1 MAQGAVAPV
10 SSNGKTTLTAEEI
23 HEILECEKIVRFRDA
38 VLSGSHPRIK
48 VPPHLNGKSATRH
61 ASTPTSLTPRPN
73 LSSSQVEP
81 KAITPGTHAEDN
93 HNLSNNRSSIT
104 PRMAPGRSG
113 GAMPMLAK
121 AEINPI
127 LLEKSDD
134 LIKAEIQLQRVR
146 LERALREQ
154 VDQRRLSLK
163 ASAQTSESL
172 PDFDISDVLF
182 KALTIVHPST
192 AAEAEQPVAD
202 HTSASDSFD
211 ENTFYSSQHD
221 TPEQST
227 SSQELRERGEV
238 SARGIALPAA
248 HPVNSVLNKDH
259 YEPHDDVMT
268 DVPSSKNVPSAEQEL
283 MHQPSPVLQH
293 PKLGASYHT
302 SSSGLKM
309 PATDTAPQGQTDGA
323 YNEDIARA
331 ASGSV
336 QQVQEATVSTRSDI
350 MRGPSSK
357 TPEYFTD
364 LGAAQTGASLKRKF
378 AETDSSTS
386 AEILEPAIIRN
397 LEDVPTLAP
406 QPARVSPLATA
417 RAPPAI
423 GQSMMADEATPA
435 QVAALRK
442 PSAASSPDSSPKENK
457 TLDKKRSK
465 KKKRKPSGKQ
475 PGTADAPDSPYIKP
489 EPRSPSPF
497 AVAPLPRPLPRQRQ
511 TVQQGPELNYDEPR
525 YEVPREETRE
535 QIVNSRH
542 KEHGPRSA
550 HDRAEDET
558 IYEPREAEI
567 YGYRR
572 VGRDGK
578 QYNRVVSQEIYRA
591 PTSPMMPAGPYSSHE
606 PRSVR
611 AASHAT
617 TDRHVQEAPRYYGD
631 LPPRA
636 TVRPRTDRERSRSP
650 IMRDRRSPILM
661 APPPRL
667 PPARIVVDDY
677 GQQYYAPAPV
687 PVSSRRSVAPISRPG
702 DEDLIYERTSVRPVA
717 RPVPDLYEEDG
728 VVYRRSSPPLTT
740 SRRVISQV
748 DPDLDYRSYRQREYS
763 SRPIVLAPPPDEYV
777 RIREPLETRQSD
789 YALEA
794 PAGYAAVGYAP
805 RARSV
810 RPEVVRDEVPREYVT
825 RVQSVRPELPPK
837 EYASSVR
844 PESIRGDRAPREYVS
859 RLQSVRPEALSQD
872 YNTAVLR
879 REPIKEGPPREYVA
893 RVQSVRPEQIPQ
905 EYAAS
910 ARHEPRRDIAG
921 QSAREFSVRPGDAEI
936 VRREYIP
943 PADSVYAPT
952 TRLVSRRV
960 IDEADYI
967 ERPHDGTHDVYMDDG
982 RRDVMYR

>member
-10 SSNGKTTLTAEEI
+10 SSNGTTTLTAEEI

-38 VLSGSHPRIK
+38 VLSGTHPRIK

-73 LSSSQVEP
+73 LPSSQVEP
-81 KAITPGTHAEDN
+81 KAITPGTYVEDN
-93 HNLSNNRSSIT
+93 HSLSNNRSSIT
-104 PRMAPGRSG
+104 PRVVSGRSG
-113 GAMPMLAK
+113 GVMPMLAK

-154 VDQRRLSLK
+154 VEQRRLSLK

-192 AAEAEQPVAD
+192 TTEAEQPVVD
-202 HTSASDSFD
+202 HASASDSFD

-227 SSQELRERGEV
+227 SSQEVRERGEA
-238 SARGIALPAA
+238 SAGGITLISA
-248 HPVNSVLNKDH
+248 HPVNSVLKTDH
-259 YEPHDDVMT
+259 FEPRDEVMT
-268 DVPSSKNVPSAEQEL
+268 DVPLSKNVASAEQEL
-283 MHQPSPVLQH
+283 MHQPSPMLKH
-293 PKLGASYHT
+293 PKLGAAYHT
-302 SSSGLKM
+302 SSSGLKL
-309 PATDTAPQGQTDGA
+309 PATDTAPQSQTDGA
-323 YNEDIARA
+323 YDDITRA

-336 QQVQEATVSTRSDI
+336 QQVEEATVSTRSDI
-350 MRGPSSK
+350 MCRKFSK
-357 TPEYFTD
+357 TPEYLTD
-364 LGAAQTGASLKRKF
+364 LGAVQTGASLKRKF

-417 RAPPAI
+417 RAPPVI
-423 GQSMMADEATPA
+423 GQSMIADEATPA

-457 TLDKKRSK
+457 SSDKKKSK
-465 KKKRKPSGKQ
+465 KKKRKSSGKQ
-475 PGTADAPDSPYIKP
+475 PVTVEASDSPYIKP

-497 AVAPLPRPLPRQRQ
+497 AVAPLPRPLQRQRQ
-511 TVQQGPELNYDEPR
+511 TLQQGPELNYDEPR
-525 YEVPREETRE
+525 HEVPREEPRE
-535 QIVNSRH
+535 QIVNSRY
-542 KEHGPRSA
+542 KEQGTRSV
-550 HDRAEDET
+550 HDRAEEER
-558 IYEPREAEI
+558 IYDTREAEI

-572 VGRDGK
+572 VGKDGK
-578 QYNRVVSQEIYRA
+578 QYNRVVSQEVYRV

-617 TDRHVQEAPRYYGD
+617 TDRHIQEAPRYYRD

-636 TVRPRTDRERSRSP
+636 TVRPHADRERSRSP
-650 IMRDRRSPILM
+650 IMRDRRSPVLM
-661 APPPRL
+661 APPRL
-667 PPARIVVDDY
+667 APARIVVDDY
-677 GQQYYAPAPV
+677 GLQYYAPAPV
-687 PVSSRRSVAPISRPG
+687 PVSSRRSVAPASRPG
-702 DEDLIYERTSVRPVA
+702 DDDLIYERTSVRPVA

-728 VVYRRSSPPLTT
+728 VVYRRSSPQLTT
-740 SRRVISQV
+740 SRRVISQA
-748 DPDLDYRSYRQREYS
+748 DSDLDYRSYRQREYS
-763 SRPIVLAPPPDEYV
+763 SRPIVLAP
-777 RIREPLETRQSD
+777 LETRQSD

-794 PAGYAAVGYAP
+794 PTGYAPLAYAP

-825 RVQSVRPELPPK
+825 RVQNVRPELPPK
-837 EYASSVR
+837 DYASSVL
-844 PESIRGDRAPREYVS
+844 PESVRGDGAPREYVS
-859 RLQSVRPEALSQD
+859 RLQSVRPEAHSQD
-872 YNTAVLR
+872 YNITVLR
-879 REPIKEGPPREYVA
+879 REPIREGPAREFVA
-893 RVQSVRPEQIPQ
+893 RVQSVRPEQLPQ
-905 EYAAS
+905 EYAAT
-910 ARHEPRRDIAG
+910 ARHEPRREIAG
-921 QSAREFSVRPGDAEI
+921 QSVREFSVRPGDAEI
-936 VRREYIP
+936 VRREYMP

-960 IDEADYI
+960 IDEGDYI
-967 ERPHDGTHDVYMDDG
+967 ERPRDGTNDVYMDDG
-982 RRDVMYR
+982 RRDVIYR

>member
-1 MAQGAVAPV
+1 MAQGAVALV
-10 SSNGKTTLTAEEI
+10 SSNGTTTLTTEEI

-38 VLSGSHPRIK
+38 VLSGTHPRIK
-48 VPPHLNGKSATRH
+48 VPLHLNSKSATRH

-73 LSSSQVEP
+73 LPSSQVET
-81 KAITPGTHAEDN
+81 KAITPGTYVEDN
-93 HNLSNNRSSIT
+93 HSLSNNRSSIT
-104 PRMAPGRSG
+104 PRVVPGRSG
-113 GAMPMLAK
+113 GALPMLAK

-154 VDQRRLSLK
+154 VEQRRLSLK
-163 ASAQTSESL
+163 ASTQTSESL
-172 PDFDISDVLF
+172 PDFDISEVLF

-192 AAEAEQPVAD
+192 ATEAEQPVAD
-202 HTSASDSFD
+202 HASASDSFD

-227 SSQELRERGEV
+227 SSQEMRERGEA
-238 SARGIALPAA
+238 SAGGITLTSA
-248 HPVNSVLNKDH
+248 HPVNSVLKKDH
-259 YEPHDDVMT
+259 FEPRDEVMT
-268 DVPSSKNVPSAEQEL
+268 DALLSKNVASAEQEL
-283 MHQPSPVLQH
+283 MHQPSPMLQH
-293 PKLGASYHT
+293 PKLGAPYHT
-302 SSSGLKM
+302 SSSGLKL
-309 PATDTAPQGQTDGA
+309 PATDTAPQCQTDGA
-323 YNEDIARA
+323 YDEDIARA

-336 QQVQEATVSTRSDI
+336 QQVEEATVSTCSDI
-350 MRGPSSK
+350 LCRKSSK
-357 TPEYFTD
+357 TPEYLTD

-417 RAPPAI
+417 RAPPVI
-423 GQSMMADEATPA
+423 GQSMIADEATPA

-457 TLDKKRSK
+457 TSDKKKAK
-465 KKKRKPSGKQ
+465 KKKRKSSGKQ
-475 PGTADAPDSPYIKP
+475 PVTVEAPDSPYIKP

-497 AVAPLPRPLPRQRQ
+497 AVAPLPRPLQRQRQ
-511 TVQQGPELNYDEPR
+511 TLQQGPELNYDEPR
-525 YEVPREETRE
+525 YEVPREEPRE
-535 QIVNSRH
+535 QTVNSRY
-542 KEHGPRSA
+542 KEQGARSV
-550 HDRAEDET
+550 HDRAEEERTDD
-558 IYEPREAEI
+558 PREVEI

-572 VGRDGK
+572 VGKDGK
-578 QYNRVVSQEIYRA
+578 QFNRVVSQEVYRV

-617 TDRHVQEAPRYYGD
+617 TDRHIQEAPRYYRD

-636 TVRPRTDRERSRSP
+636 TVRPHTDRERSRSP
-650 IMRDRRSPILM
+650 IMRDRHSPVLM
-661 APPPRL
+661 APPRL

-677 GQQYYAPAPV
+677 RQQYYAPAPV
-687 PVSSRRSVAPISRPG
+687 PVSSRRSIAPASRPG
-702 DEDLIYERTSVRPVA
+702 DDDLIYERTSVRPVA
-717 RPVPDLYEEDG
+717 RPVPELYEEDG
-728 VVYRRSSPPLTT
+728 VVYRRSSPQLTT
-740 SRRVISQV
+740 SRRVISQA
-748 DPDLDYRSYRQREYS
+748 DSDLDYRSYRQREYS

-777 RIREPLETRQSD
+777 RIREPLETRQPD

-794 PAGYAAVGYAP
+794 STGYAPLAYAP

-810 RPEVVRDEVPREYVT
+810 RPEVMRDEVPREYVT

-837 EYASSVR
+837 DYASSVL
-844 PESIRGDRAPREYVS
+844 PESVRGDGAAREYVS
-859 RLQSVRPEALSQD
+859 RLQSARPEAHSQD
-872 YNTAVLR
+872 YNISVLR
-879 REPIKEGPPREYVA
+879 REPIREGPAREYVA
-893 RVQSVRPEQIPQ
+893 RVQSVRSEQIPQ

-910 ARHEPRRDIAG
+910 ARHEPRREIAG
-921 QSAREFSVRPGDAEI
+921 SSLREFSVRPGDAEI
-936 VRREYIP
+936 VRREYMP
-943 PADSVYAPT
+943 PADSVYTPA

-960 IDEADYI
+960 IDEGDYI
-967 ERPHDGTHDVYMDDG
+967 ERPRDGTNDVYMDDG

>member
-1 MAQGAVAPV
+1 MAQGAVALVP
-10 SSNGKTTLTAEEI
+10 SNGATLTAEEI

-38 VLSGSHPRIK
+38 VLSGTHPRIK

-61 ASTPTSLTPRPN
+61 TSTPTSLTPRPN
-73 LSSSQVEP
+73 LPSSQVEP
-81 KAITPGTHAEDN
+81 KAITPGTHVEDN

-113 GAMPMLAK
+113 GSMPMLAK

-146 LERALREQ
+146 LERVLREQ
-154 VDQRRLSLK
+154 VEQRRVSLK
-163 ASAQTSESL
+163 ALAQTSESL
-172 PDFDISDVLF
+172 PDFDISDVLS
-182 KALTIVHPST
+182 KALSIVHPST
-192 AAEAEQPVAD
+192 ATEAEQPVGD
-202 HTSASDSFD
+202 HASASDSFD

-221 TPEQST
+221 TPEQSI
-227 SSQELRERGEV
+227 SSQELRERGET
-238 SARGIALPAA
+238 SARGIALTAA
-248 HPVNSVLNKDH
+248 HPENALLNKDH
-259 YEPHDDVMT
+259 YEPVEEVMT
-268 DVPSSKNVPSAEQEL
+268 DVPLSKNVPSADQEL
-283 MHQPSPVLQH
+283 VHQLSPMLQY

-302 SSSGLKM
+302 SSSGLKKT
-309 PATDTAPQGQTDGA
+309 ATDTAPQGQTDGA
-323 YNEDIARA
+323 YDEDIARA
-331 ASGSV
+331 ASGSI
-336 QQVQEATVSTRSDI
+336 QQVQEATVSTHSDI
-350 MRGPSSK
+350 KSRLSSM
-357 TPEYFTD
+357 TLEYFTD
-364 LGAAQTGASLKRKF
+364 LGAKQTGASLKRKF
-378 AETDSSTS
+378 AETDSSAS

-406 QPARVSPLATA
+406 QPARVSPLVTA
-417 RAPPAI
+417 RAPPVI
-423 GQSMMADEATPA
+423 GQSMIADEATPA

-457 TLDKKRSK
+457 TADKKKSK
-465 KKKRKPSGKQ
+465 KKKRKSSGKQ

-489 EPRSPSPF
+489 EPRSPSPY
-497 AVAPLPRPLPRQRQ
+497 AVAPLPRPLQRQRQ

-525 YEVPREETRE
+525 YEVPREEPRE
-535 QIVNSRH
+535 QTVNSRF
-542 KEHGPRSA
+542 KEHGPRSV
-550 HDRAEDET
+550 HDRAEVER

-578 QYNRVVSQEIYRA
+578 QYNRVVSQEVYRA
-591 PTSPMMPAGPYSSHE
+591 PTSPIMPAGPFSSHE

-611 AASHAT
+611 AASHT
-617 TDRHVQEAPRYYGD
+617 ITDRHLQEAPRYYRD

-636 TVRPRTDRERSRSP
+636 TVRLHADRERSRSP

-667 PPARIVVDDY
+667 PPARIVIDDY

-687 PVSSRRSVAPISRPG
+687 PVSSRRSVAPASRPG
-702 DEDLIYERTSVRPVA
+702 DEDLIYERTSVRPVP

-740 SRRVISQV
+740 SRRVISQA
-748 DPDLDYRSYRQREYS
+748 DLDVDYRSYRQREYS

-777 RIREPLETRQSD
+777 RIREPLETRQPE
-789 YALEA
+789 YALET
-794 PAGYAAVGYAP
+794 PAGYAPLGYAP

-810 RPEVVRDEVPREYVT
+810 RPEATRDEVPREYVT

-837 EYASSVR
+837 DYASSVR
-844 PESIRGDRAPREYVS
+844 PETIRGDAAPREYVT
-859 RLQSVRPEALSQD
+859 RLQSARPEALNPD
-872 YNTAVLR
+872 YNTASMR
-879 REPIKEGPPREYVA
+879 REPIREGVPREYIA

-905 EYAAS
+905 EYGGS
-910 ARHEPRRDIAG
+910 ARHEPRREIVG
-921 QSAREFSVRPGDAEI
+921 QSHREFSVRPGDTEI

-967 ERPHDGTHDVYMDDG
+967 ERPRDGTHDVYMDDG